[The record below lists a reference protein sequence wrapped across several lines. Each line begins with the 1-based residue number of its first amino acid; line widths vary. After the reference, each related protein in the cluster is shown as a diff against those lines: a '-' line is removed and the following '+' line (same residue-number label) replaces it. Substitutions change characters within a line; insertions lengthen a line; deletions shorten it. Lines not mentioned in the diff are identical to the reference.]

1 MNELISLAEL
11 TFQNLSTGVLHLLTH
26 ELGEHGTVAE
36 IGNKI
41 HICISRADFEQRLG
55 NLLQQIYRTPVDQH
69 FPVRERQLIHHH
81 PRCGGK
87 NMKPPFKIWP
97 TAPDRNLKL
106 NDTFYGY
113 SPKSKVLSLK

>member
-55 NLLQQIYRTPVDQH
+55 NLLQQIYRSVDQH
-69 FPVRERQLIHHH
+69 FPVRTEQLSITI
-81 PRCGGK
+81 RDVEEK
-87 NMKPPFKIWP
+87 YESTFKIWP
-97 TAPDRNLKL
+97 T
-106 NDTFYGY
+106 
-113 SPKSKVLSLK
+113 S